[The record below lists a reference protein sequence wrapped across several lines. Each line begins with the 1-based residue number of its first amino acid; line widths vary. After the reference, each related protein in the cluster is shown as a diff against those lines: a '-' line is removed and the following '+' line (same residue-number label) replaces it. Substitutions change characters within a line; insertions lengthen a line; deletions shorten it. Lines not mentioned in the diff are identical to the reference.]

1 MRDDL
6 NEAFHNKLDENEK
19 AAEEKTAKKRQ
30 KRQKKKANQKNKKAK
45 QENQN
50 QKSDSESEADSEPG
64 EAADDSPEQTKAKEV
79 VKIDPK
85 NDPLMKE
92 PPKKAPL
99 VIPF

>member
-1 MRDDL
+1 M
-6 NEAFHNKLDENEK
+6 
-19 AAEEKTAKKRQ
+19 

-45 QENQN
+45 QESQP
-50 QKSDSESEADSEPG
+50 KSESESEPDSEP
-64 EAADDSPEQTKAKEV
+64 EETAVDAPEQTKAKEV

-85 NDPLMKE
+85 DDPLMKE